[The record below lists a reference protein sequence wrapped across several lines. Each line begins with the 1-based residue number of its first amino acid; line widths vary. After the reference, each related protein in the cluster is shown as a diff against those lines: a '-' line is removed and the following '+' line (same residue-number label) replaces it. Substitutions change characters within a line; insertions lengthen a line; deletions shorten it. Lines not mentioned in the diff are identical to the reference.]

1 MAAPTEWFE
10 ELRDVVEEL
19 GFVDAQT
26 DMRDTFA
33 IIKALLRGDATVPR
47 GTPDQYDLKQLEA
60 EHAENAS
67 KVLLA
72 DSKLVATYRRLRIPV
87 SVTVS
92 ERITM
97 HVDPEFVHL
106 TIKG

>member
-1 MAAPTEWFE
+1 MTAPTAWFQ
-10 ELRDVVEEL
+10 ELHAIVEEL
-19 GFVDAQT
+19 GFVDTQT
-26 DMRDTFA
+26 DIRDTFA

-47 GTPDQYDLKQLEA
+47 GTPDQYDLKQLED

-67 KVLLA
+67 RVSNGQQLA
-72 DSKLVATYRRLRIPV
+72 ATYRRLRIPV

-97 HVDPEFVHL
+97 HVDHEFVHL